1 MMFLKRALCD
11 LGASMNLMPLS
22 IFKKLGLVEVKPTTV
37 TLQLANWSIKYLRG
51 VIKDVL
57 VKVDKLIFP
66 ADFIV
71 LDIKEDTKIHIVL
84 GRLFLATGRVL
95 IDVKKGELRLWV
107 QEKGVFF

>member
-1 MMFLKRALCD
+1 
-11 LGASMNLMPLS
+11 MNLMPLS

-37 TLQLANWSIKYLRG
+37 TLQLANWSIKYPRG

>member
-37 TLQLANWSIKYLRG
+37 TLQLADRSIKYPRG

-66 ADFIV
+66 SDFIV
-71 LDIKEDTKIHIVL
+71 LDIKEDTKIHSVL
-84 GRLFLATGRVL
+84 RRLFLATGRVL
-95 IDVKKGELRLWV
+95 IDVKKGELRL
-107 QEKGVFF
+107 

>member
-1 MMFLKRALCD
+1 MFLKRALCD
-11 LGASMNLMPLS
+11 LGASINLMPLS

-37 TLQLANWSIKYLRG
+37 TLQLADRSIKYPRG

-95 IDVKKGELRLWV
+95 IDVKKGEWRL
-107 QEKGVFF
+107 